1 MNVRKQKLASRIA
14 LQTAV
19 SAPKDNHDITELR
32 VWSLREP
39 ASGRTYTVLRLRT
52 KSGLTGW
59 GESGRVNTADV
70 EAARARLI
78 GRPATAYAV
87 TRTETALDPALNS
100 AMLDI
105 TAKACSAPVYR
116 LLGGPTRFKVRAL
129 AALHGETDTE
139 LASSLAAGIKLGY
152 RAFEAPLPATA
163 WRNQGQAFDKSV
175 RARMEALRSHAPE
188 NVNFVLRSD
197 GTLTAGDAG
206 SVAASLERFHLLW
219 FDEPCAV
226 TNLQTIRKIAGESVT
241 PLGFGRGVTEPS
253 LFQDLLR
260 EGLVDILRPDFHTQC
275 ISRIRQIAAMAE
287 TYYVAVAPRH
297 DGGPIATAAS
307 LHLAATL
314 PNFFIQNIP
323 WPFDERDRRMRLE
336 LVSQP
341 IETVMDGFAELPVKP
356 GLGIEVNES
365 ALEKYKEA
373 AA

>member
-1 MNVRKQKLASRIA
+1 MNVRKQKLARRIA

-116 LLGGPTRFKVRAL
+116 LLGGPTRFKARAL

-139 LASSLAAGIKLGY
+139 LASSLAAGIKVGY

-163 WRNQGQAFDKSV
+163 WRNQGQAFDKAV

-197 GTLTAGDAG
+197 GTLTAGDAA

-219 FDEPCAV
+219 FDEPCASHEPADH
-226 TNLQTIRKIAGESVT
+226 QKDSRRKCYAA
-241 PLGFGRGVTEPS
+241 R
-253 LFQDLLR
+253 LR
-260 EGLVDILRPDFHTQC
+260 ARHHRAFPVSGL
-275 ISRIRQIAAMAE
+275 
-287 TYYVAVAPRH
+287 APRRPRGH
-297 DGGPIATAAS
+297 SAPRPSYAMHQPHSSDRGDG
-307 LHLAATL
+307 
-314 PNFFIQNIP
+314 
-323 WPFDERDRRMRLE
+323 
-336 LVSQP
+336 
-341 IETVMDGFAELPVKP
+341 
-356 GLGIEVNES
+356 
-365 ALEKYKEA
+365 
-373 AA
+373 